1 MMRGAA
7 LKFTQRMAEDEI
19 CCACDGLSAPEALG
33 ALLEIVA
40 QILADEDIVPGTE
53 DYENFM
59 LGIEKSLPPR
69 IAQLRWDGV
78 IPLPTERPGRVA
90 DEGLTQS
97 VETPASWD
105 SFVPPPA
112 KRPEPVADEGP
123 TLPTELPASW
133 DSFVPPPAER
143 PDPVVDEGPSFPA
156 EIPTLRDGIAPPS
169 ERLELVADEVS
180 TLSAEI
186 PTSEDGVVPPPA
198 ERSEPAAEEESILPI
213 VRVTSAAA

>member
-1 MMRGAA
+1 
-7 LKFTQRMAEDEI
+7 MAEDEI

-78 IPLPTERPGRVA
+78 IPLPVERPGRRA
-90 DEGLTQS
+90 DQRPTLSAELPT
-97 VETPASWD
+97 SWD

-112 KRPEPVADEGP
+112 QRPEPVANEGP
-123 TLPTELPASW
+123 A
-133 DSFVPPPAER
+133 
-143 PDPVVDEGPSFPA
+143 FPA
-156 EIPTLRDGIAPPS
+156 EIPTSWDGIVAAS
-169 ERLELVADEVS
+169 AEQLERLADEVS

-186 PTSEDGVVPPPA
+186 RGSADDVVPPSA
-198 ERSEPAAEEESILPI
+198 EQSEPVADKESILPV

>member
-1 MMRGAA
+1 MMKGAA

-59 LGIEKSLPPR
+59 LRVEKSLPPR

-78 IPLPTERPGRVA
+78 IPLPAERPGRVA
-90 DEGLTQS
+90 DERRTLSAELPT
-97 VETPASWD
+97 SWD
-105 SFVPPPA
+105 SFVPPPPTA
-112 KRPEPVADEGP
+112 RPEPVANEDP
-123 TLPTELPASW
+123 TFKPEIPISW
-133 DSFVPPPAER
+133 DGIVAPSAEQ
-143 PDPVVDEGPSFPA
+143 
-156 EIPTLRDGIAPPS
+156 L
-169 ERLELVADEVS
+169 ERLADEVS

-186 PTSEDGVVPPPA
+186 PASADDVVPPPA
-198 ERSEPAAEEESILPI
+198 ERSEPAAEKESILPV